1 MKRGILNMKK
11 IILTVLI
18 AALLFAAF
26 ACSASLPDTS
36 AQSAAPQAG
45 EESPAES
52 LGAEDPASDESFG
65 SAGAAAD
72 DDLPLEEML
81 TYAIQDEYLARAEYE
96 AIMEEYGSI
105 APFSNIIRAE
115 ESHISQLVPLFES
128 NGLAVPADDAADYV
142 ILPASLDEAYQAGID
157 AEIANIAMYELFLA
171 QELPD
176 DVRAVFENLMAG
188 SQSHLSAFENAASGG
203 GAGSGNGAGNGG
215 GNGTGNGLRD
225 GSGPA
230 A

>member
-1 MKRGILNMKK
+1 MKK

-18 AALLFAAF
+18 AALVFAAF
-26 ACSASLPDTS
+26 ACSASLPESESAAGTVAPQTQQAS
-36 AQSAAPQAG
+36 AAQSQAA
-45 EESPAES
+45 
-52 LGAEDPASDESFG
+52 DEQSADANFG
-65 SAGAAAD
+65 SAGASAD
-72 DDLPLEEML
+72 AELTLEEML

-96 AIMEEYGSI
+96 AIMEEYGNVT
-105 APFSNIIRAE
+105 PFSNIIRAE

-128 NGLAVPADDAADYV
+128 NGFEVPADDAADHV
-142 ILPASLDEAYQAGID
+142 VLPASLDEAYQTGID

-171 QELPD
+171 QDLPD
-176 DVRAVFENLMAG
+176 DVRTVFENLMAG

-203 GAGSGNGAGNGG
+203 GAGSGNGG
-215 GNGTGNGLRD
+215 GNGSGDGDGNGLRD

>member
-1 MKRGILNMKK
+1 MKK

-26 ACSASLPDTS
+26 ACSAALPDPES
-36 AQSAAPQAG
+36 AAGSAAPQTQQA
-45 EESPAES
+45 SSAQS
-52 LGAEDPASDESFG
+52 RAAEDPASDESFG
-65 SAGAAAD
+65 SAGASAD
-72 DDLPLEEML
+72 GDLTLEGML

-115 ESHISQLVPLFES
+115 ESHISQLLPLFES
-128 NGLAVPADDAADYV
+128 NGLAVPADSAAGYV
-142 ILPASLDEAYQAGID
+142 VLPASLDEAYRAGID
-157 AEIANIAMYELFLA
+157 AEVANIAMYELFLA

-188 SQSHLSAFENAASGG
+188 SKSHLSAFENAASGG

-215 GNGTGNGLRD
+215 GNGAGNGLHD
-225 GSGPA
+225 GTGPA